1 MSTTNIDYKELRKQ
15 LEAPYFV
22 QWVTKFDSE
31 QGHLQ
36 MVGHCVRNHKT
47 GETLF
52 QHKDYGVC
60 EKICQILNE
69 EGANK
74 C

>member
-1 MSTTNIDYKELRKQ
+1 MSTTKIDHKELRKQ

-22 QWVTKFDSE
+22 QWVTKFDSTKGDLE
-31 QGHLQ
+31 V
-36 MVGHCVRNHKT
+36 VGYCVKRHKT
-47 GETLF
+47 WETVF
-52 QHKDYGVC
+52 YNEDKTVCKKVC
-60 EKICQILNE
+60 EMLN